1 MMEAE
6 DIVYGENEPAHG
18 IRSGEPELKGIV
30 TRIQRMSV
38 HDGPGIRTTLF
49 FKGCNFR
56 CKWCHNPET
65 WQFGRQ
71 LEHVTT
77 RCIGCAAC
85 VGVCKTHA
93 VRRTLKGICFS
104 PEDCDACGRCVSVC
118 PAGAMTMVGEE
129 VSVESLTRELRKDRI
144 YFDESGGG
152 VTLSGGEPFL
162 QFAFVKSFLEA
173 CRAENISTA
182 IETNLSAPPEQ
193 IRELVPLVDWWM
205 CDLKLADED
214 AHRRWTGMSNNRTI
228 SNLRMLGDSG
238 IPVVVRT
245 PVIPGVNDSVVEIEA
260 LGDIVKGIGSLKYYE
275 LLGFHTLG
283 ADKFSFLGMDNPMC
297 GVEPLLPERLESLKS
312 VVSRMGINVK

>member
-1 MMEAE
+1 
-6 DIVYGENEPAHG
+6 
-18 IRSGEPELKGIV
+18 
-30 TRIQRMSV
+30 
-38 HDGPGIRTTLF
+38 
-49 FKGCNFR
+49 
-56 CKWCHNPET
+56 
-65 WQFGRQ
+65 
-71 LEHVTT
+71 
-77 RCIGCAAC
+77 
-85 VGVCKTHA
+85 
-93 VRRTLKGICFS
+93 
-104 PEDCDACGRCVSVC
+104 
-118 PAGAMTMVGEE
+118 MTMVGEE
-129 VSVESLTRELRKDRI
+129 VSVESLTRELWKDRL

-214 AHRRWTGMSNNRTI
+214 AHRQWTGMSNNRTI

-245 PVIPGVNDSVVEIEA
+245 PVIPGVNDSVAEIEA